1 LVNVGQNQQQE
12 KRTVDGKG
20 RGRRIGRKNQS
31 EVLRYFF
38 KSSSLY
44 D

>member
-20 RGRRIGRKNQS
+20 RGRRIGRKIKAK
-31 EVLRYFF
+31 Y
-38 KSSSLY
+38 
-44 D
+44 